1 MLLLVIVALVSNA
14 AHGHRIYC
22 IYRTY
27 CVHSHTRI
35 THKSQV
41 VKYNQVQFNIGG
53 GYRKYSGHFVSPVN
67 GTFVFFLSLQ
77 PFPGSKAS
85 FLITVNNRGMVEA
98 VSGKI
103 PNEYNMS
110 SNMVIVSLR
119 QGDHVWVMSHPTW
132 SVDPRQHLQY
142 QGNSFSGFLLYQR

>member
-1 MLLLVIVALVSNA
+1 MRPMGIVFIVFTEHIAFTVT
-14 AHGHRIYC
+14 HDG
-22 IYRTY
+22 TGQ
-27 CVHSHTRI
+27 RI

-53 GYRKYSGHFVSPVN
+53 GYRKHSGHFVSPVN

-103 PNEYNMS
+103 PHEYNMS

-132 SVDPRQHLQY
+132 SVDPRHHLKNR
-142 QGNSFSGFLLYQR
+142 GNSFSGFLLYQR